1 MFSIDRLTQYLAVD
15 PSNMELAA
23 DLAGLH
29 LRAGDHPAADR
40 VLHALPTASQSSPRI
55 QFLLAQSD
63 LTAGRYDAAQERLAR
78 LRQSG
83 HDGLGI
89 SHDLAFALVC
99 QRRLDEAR
107 ALLSEVDARHPGEA
121 ALQILHARIELLAG
135 NWLLANQWLEKVLAA
150 IPVHPAALGLRAL
163 ALLDAGDDAGAQA
176 AAAACLAVDPDQ
188 HEALIAEG
196 SLALAS
202 HQPALAGEH
211 FRRALSRFPNSG
223 RALSGLGQV
232 QMLQNELPL
241 AEQTLAR
248 AVATMPDH
256 VGTWHALAWTQLLCG
271 DVGAAE
277 ESYRN
282 ALALDRNFAESHG
295 GIAIVALL
303 TGRMAEG
310 EASMTRALKLDSAA
324 ITGRYAR
331 TLWLQNMGREAESA
345 ALFAELMM
353 QGALPGLDDQN
364 PMQLAQRLRSVIAA
378 RASTR

>member
-1 MFSIDRLTQYLAVD
+1 
-15 PSNMELAA
+15 
-23 DLAGLH
+23 
-29 LRAGDHPAADR
+29 
-40 VLHALPTASQSSPRI
+40 
-55 QFLLAQSD
+55 
-63 LTAGRYDAAQERLAR
+63 
-78 LRQSG
+78 
-83 HDGLGI
+83 
-89 SHDLAFALVC
+89 
-99 QRRLDEAR
+99 
-107 ALLSEVDARHPGEA
+107 
-121 ALQILHARIELLAG
+121 
-135 NWLLANQWLEKVLAA
+135 
-150 IPVHPAALGLRAL
+150 
-163 ALLDAGDDAGAQA
+163 
-176 AAAACLAVDPDQ
+176 
-188 HEALIAEG
+188 
-196 SLALAS
+196 
-202 HQPALAGEH
+202 
-211 FRRALSRFPNSG
+211 
-223 RALSGLGQV
+223 LGQV